1 MKKISLVMPI
11 LLLLSA
17 CSSTAP
23 KQITLSPL
31 GFSDCPVSPNCVSS
45 DAQDELHTIAPFKL
59 NVPADQAWAE
69 IKAAVMQL
77 SRTRV
82 VSEKDGYLHAESRSL
97 IFRFVD
103 DLQLQLR
110 EQEGI
115 IAVYSASRVGH
126 SDFGINRQRIETLRQ
141 NLLRRGTIKMVLSN
155 DPAPN

>member
-1 MKKISLVMPI
+1 MKKISLLIPMI
-11 LLLLSA
+11 LLINA
-17 CSSTAP
+17 CSTTP
-23 KQITLSPL
+23 KQLTLSPQ
-31 GFSDCPVSPNCVSS
+31 GFSDCPASPNCVSS
-45 DAQDELHTIAPFKL
+45 DAQDGLHTIAPFEL

-77 SRTRV
+77 SRTQV
-82 VSEKDGYLHAESRSL
+82 VSEEDGYLHAESRSL

-126 SDFGINRQRIETLRQ
+126 SDFGVNRQRVETLRQ
-141 NLLRRGTIKMVLSN
+141 YLLRRGTIKMVLRN
-155 DPAPN
+155 DPVPN

>member
-1 MKKISLVMPI
+1 MKKISLFIPM
-11 LLLLSA
+11 LLLLNA
-17 CSSTAP
+17 CSTAP
-23 KQITLSPL
+23 KQLTLSPQ
-31 GFSDCPVSPNCVSS
+31 GFSDCPASPNCVSS

-77 SRTRV
+77 SRTHL
-82 VSEKDGYLHAESRSL
+82 VSEEYGYLHAESRSL

-126 SDFGINRQRIETLRQ
+126 SDFGVNRQRIEELRQ
-141 NLLRRGTIKMVLSN
+141 HLIQRGIIKN
-155 DPAPN
+155 YHAD

>member
-1 MKKISLVMPI
+1 MKKISLLIPI
-11 LLLLSA
+11 LLLISA

-23 KQITLSPL
+23 KQLTLSPQ
-31 GFSDCPVSPNCVSS
+31 GFSECPVSPNCVSS
-45 DAQDELHTIAPFKL
+45 DTQDELHTIAPFEL
-59 NVPADQAWAE
+59 TVPADQAWAE

-77 SRTRV
+77 SRTHV
-82 VSEKDGYLHAESRSL
+82 ISEEDGYLHAESRSL

-126 SDFGINRQRIETLRQ
+126 SDFGVNRQRIEELRQ
-141 NLLRRGTIKMVLSN
+141 QLIQRGIIKNYSTQ
-155 DPAPN
+155 